1 MLLNRTRFVARA
13 AFILGAS
20 LLVFGCDEKGKQGK
34 QEKQAPAEQGPAASS
49 APSMHDESVQP
60 KMAAFDRARLS
71 VFAPLPVKML
81 SASGALSDDEVAL
94 GKKLY
99 FDPRLSKNQDI
110 SCNTCHPLNAYGVQ
124 NSPTSAGHKGQLGGR
139 NSPTVYNA
147 ALNSAQF
154 WDGRAKD
161 VEEQALGPILN
172 PVEMA
177 MKDEGAVLAV
187 LRSIPDYVAEFK
199 KAFPADQEPM
209 SYANVGKA
217 IGAFERT
224 LTTPSRWDK
233 YLAGDSNALTSEERA
248 GLTKF
253 LDTGCNACHSGA
265 NVGGQAFQKLGLA
278 IAWPTELK
286 DNGRFDI
293 TKDPADKHVFRVP
306 SLRNIEKT
314 APYFHDGSIAS
325 LEQAVTMMAKY
336 QLGKDLSSAD
346 VASIVT
352 FLKSLTGELPKIDP
366 PTLPKSTAKTPK
378 PDPN

>member
-1 MLLNRTRFVARA
+1 MLHNNARFARA

-20 LLVFGCDEKGKQGK
+20 LLVFGCEEKEKQDK
-34 QEKQAPAEQGPAASS
+34 QEKKTTSEQVPTTPAASS
-49 APSMHDESVQP
+49 VHDESVQP

-71 VFAPLPVKML
+71 VFAPLPAQML

-110 SCNTCHPLNAYGVQ
+110 SCNTCHPLNTYGAQ

-147 ALNSAQF
+147 ALNTAQF
-154 WDGRAKD
+154 WDGRAKN

-177 MKDEGAVLAV
+177 MKNEGAALAV

-199 KAFPADQEPM
+199 KAFPTDQEPM
-209 SYANVGKA
+209 SFANVGKA

-233 YLAGDSNALTSEERA
+233 YLAGDNNALTSEERA

-253 LDTGCNACHSGA
+253 LDTGCSVCHSGA
-265 NVGGQAFQKLGLA
+265 NVGGRNFQKLGLA
-278 IAWPTELK
+278 MPWPTELK

-293 TKDPADKHVFRVP
+293 TKNPDDKHVFRVP

-325 LEQAVTMMAKY
+325 LDQAVTMMAKY

-352 FLKSLTGELPKIDP
+352 FLKSLTGELPKIEP

-378 PDPN
+378 ADPN